1 MDITLNIGIAERL
14 EFTVIGAVANETARI
29 ESMTKELDHVI
40 LTSEEFANTCP
51 QRLSLVGEFA
61 LKGVE
66 ADQKLFKIK

>member
-1 MDITLNIGIAERL
+1 MDITLNLGIAERL
-14 EFTVIGAVANETARI
+14 DFTVIGAVANETARI

-40 LTSEEFANTCP
+40 LTSEEFANNCP